1 MENYLFACARISALE
16 NGLIGREKLE
26 RLMAAPGIEKCV
38 ELLAEYGVDVK
49 RDPETN
55 AFLREDTL
63 LWRLRRAY
71 AEVQDGTE
79 DAPFVRIFRWQYD
92 CNNIKAAIKC
102 VKRGVDPAPMM
113 FDFGNLEVPTILS
126 CAEKNEF
133 ELLEE
138 PFASAA
144 REASDAFSKT
154 GNPQWVDLIL
164 DRACYAAMLADAGT
178 NAFARQIVVQK
189 IDLTNLLTC
198 LRLLRMKSGEA
209 GRLMLRDALIEGG
222 ELEKDVFETAYGE
235 GEDFFW
241 ETVGHTDYASF
252 ATGMDSAT
260 TLTEIERAADNFWIG
275 AVRQAKWLVF
285 GEEVLLSYLATVE
298 YEVRN
303 LRIVLAG
310 VEAGLSPKIIG
321 ERIRLNEL

>member
-1 MENYLFACARISALE
+1 MENYLFACARVSALE
-16 NGLIGREKLE
+16 NRLIGREKLE
-26 RLMAAPGIEKCV
+26 RLIAAPGIERCLD
-38 ELLAEYGVDVK
+38 LLAEFGVEVK
-49 RDPETN
+49 YHPETG

-63 LWRLRRAY
+63 LERLRRAY

-79 DAPFVRIFRWQYD
+79 NADFARIFRWQYD

-102 VKRGVDPAPMM
+102 VKRGVDPAEMI
-113 FDFGNLEVPTILS
+113 FDFGNLEVQTILS
-126 CAEKNEF
+126 CAEKNDF
-133 ELLEE
+133 EKLEE

-144 REASDAFSKT
+144 REASDTFAKT

-164 DRACYAAMLADAGT
+164 DRACYAAMLADAGK
-178 NAFARQIVVQK
+178 NDFARQIVGEK

-209 GRLMLRDALIEGG
+209 GRMMLRDALIEGG
-222 ELEKDVFETAYGE
+222 GLEKKFFESAYSE
-235 GEDFFW
+235 GEEPFW
-241 ETVGHTDYASF
+241 EMVSRTDYSSF
-252 ATGMDSAT
+252 ANGLGRAAS
-260 TLTEIERAADNFWIG
+260 LTEIERAADNFWI
-275 AVRQAKWLVF
+275 ASVRQAKWLVF
-285 GEEVLLSYLATVE
+285 GEEVLLAYLATVE